1 MRDRTPKLTPE
12 PLSEAVVLEEAARYA
27 LLRRL
32 TPAIR
37 HHLVGEFQPIGMIA
51 AMMERRLQGVTPNLA
66 SLRDNSS
73 MLGELS
79 RTAAGK
85 CTDLLSWIAP
95 PKNATTRLDV
105 GVLDCLNLL
114 STEFRFRGMVIVNE
128 VGDMPALLPSTA
140 LRSVLT
146 AALIALSDQQ
156 NGAADLI
163 LQAHKAG
170 KDTELSIVRLGARRP
185 ADNLPTAD
193 YRALSWG
200 DVAAL
205 ARAESVGLSR
215 TAEGVRLRFSHASPK
230 PAVTA

>member
-1 MRDRTPKLTPE
+1 MSE
-12 PLSEAVVLEEAARYA
+12 PIDAPVLEEAARYA

-32 TPAIR
+32 IPAIR

-51 AMMERRLQGVTPNLA
+51 AMMERRLQADAPNLA

-85 CTDLLSWIAP
+85 CTDLLTWIAP
-95 PKNATTRLDV
+95 PKNASTRLDA
-105 GVLDCLNLL
+105 GVLECLNLL
-114 STEFRFRGMVIVNE
+114 STEFRFRGLVIVNE
-128 VGDMPALLPSTA
+128 VGDMPALLPTVA
-140 LRSVLT
+140 LRSVLP
-146 AALIALSDQQ
+146 AALIALSDLQT
-156 NGAADLI
+156 GAADLI

-170 KDTELSIVRLGARRP
+170 KDTELSIVRLAAQRP

-193 YRALSWG
+193 YRAMSWG

-205 ARAESVGLSR
+205 ARAESVGFSH
-215 TAEGVRLRFSHASPK
+215 TADGAKLRFTHAS
-230 PAVTA
+230 A

>member
-1 MRDRTPKLTPE
+1 MQDLSPSPTRESSSE
-12 PLSEAVVLEEAARYA
+12 PTHALLLEEAARYA

-37 HHLVGEFQPIGMIA
+37 HHLVGEFQPIGMVA
-51 AMMERRLQGVTPNLA
+51 AMMERRLQAPTPNIE

-85 CTDLLSWIAP
+85 CTDLLTWIAP
-95 PKNATTRLDV
+95 PKNATTRLDA
-105 GVLDCLNLL
+105 GVLDCLNVL
-114 STEFRFRGMVIVNE
+114 STEFRFRGLVIVNE
-128 VGDMPALLPSTA
+128 VGDMPALLPSAA
-140 LRSVLT
+140 LRSVLP

-156 NGAADLI
+156 TGAADFI

-170 KDTELSIVRLGARRP
+170 KDTELSIVRLSAQRP

-193 YRALSWG
+193 YRALNWG
-200 DVAAL
+200 DVAAD
-205 ARAESVGLSR
+205 RKSV
-215 TAEGVRLRFSHASPK
+215 V
-230 PAVTA
+230 

>member
-1 MRDRTPKLTPE
+1 MLDLTPSPPPQPVSE
-12 PLSEAVVLEEAARYA
+12 PSDALVLEEAARYA

-51 AMMERRLQGVTPNLA
+51 AMMERRLQADAPNLA

-73 MLGELS
+73 MLGDLS

-95 PKNATTRLDV
+95 PKNATTRLDA
-105 GVLDCLNLL
+105 GVLDCLSVL
-114 STEFRFRGMVIVNE
+114 STEFRFRGLVIINE
-128 VGDMPALLPSTA
+128 VGDMPALLPSAA
-140 LRSVLT
+140 LRSVLP
-146 AALIALSDQQ
+146 AALMALSDQQ
-156 NGAADLI
+156 SGAADLI
-163 LQAHKAG
+163 LQAHKVG
-170 KDTELSIVRLGARRP
+170 HDTELSIVRLAAQRP

-205 ARAESVGLSR
+205 ARAESVGFSH
-215 TAEGVRLRFSHASPK
+215 TADGAKLRFTHAS
-230 PAVTA
+230 A

>member
-1 MRDRTPKLTPE
+1 MLDLTPSPPPQPVSE
-12 PLSEAVVLEEAARYA
+12 PSEALVLEEAARYA

-51 AMMERRLQGVTPNLA
+51 AMMERRLQAATPNLV

-85 CTDLLSWIAP
+85 CTDLLTWIAP
-95 PKNATTRLDV
+95 PKNASTRLDA
-105 GVLDCLNLL
+105 GVLDCLNVL
-114 STEFRFRGMVIVNE
+114 STEFRFRGLVIVNE
-128 VGDMPALLPSTA
+128 VGDMPALLPSAA
-140 LRSVLT
+140 LRSVLP
-146 AALIALSDQQ
+146 AALMALSDQQ
-156 NGAADLI
+156 SGAADLI
-163 LQAHKAG
+163 LQAHKVG
-170 KDTELSIVRLGARRP
+170 NDTELSIVRLAVQRP

-205 ARAESVGLSR
+205 ARAESVGFSH
-215 TAEGVRLRFSHASPK
+215 TADGAKLRFTHAS
-230 PAVTA
+230 A

>member
-1 MRDRTPKLTPE
+1 MSE
-12 PLSEAVVLEEAARYA
+12 PLDAAVLVEAARYA

-51 AMMERRLQGVTPNLA
+51 AMMERRLQAATPHIQ

-85 CTDLLSWIAP
+85 CTNLLTWIAP
-95 PKNATTRLDV
+95 PKNATTRLDA
-105 GVLDCLNLL
+105 GVLDCLNVL
-114 STEFRFRGMVIVNE
+114 STEFRFRGLVIVNE
-128 VGDMPALLPSTA
+128 VGDVPALLSSTA
-140 LRSVLT
+140 LRTVLP
-146 AALIALSDQQ
+146 AALVALSDQQ
-156 NGAADLI
+156 TGAADLI
-163 LQAHKAG
+163 LQAHKVG
-170 KDTELSIVRLGARRP
+170 NDTELSIVRQAAKRP
-185 ADNLPTAD
+185 ADNQPTVD

-205 ARAESVGLSR
+205 ARAESVGFSH
-215 TAEGVRLRFSHASPK
+215 TADGASLRFTHAS
-230 PAVTA
+230 A

>member
-1 MRDRTPKLTPE
+1 MQHHAPSPAPELLLELTE
-12 PLSEAVVLEEAARYA
+12 TLVLEEAARYA

-51 AMMERRLQGVTPNLA
+51 AMMERRLQAASLNLD

-95 PKNATTRLDV
+95 PKNATTRLDA
-105 GVLDCLNLL
+105 GVLDCLNVL
-114 STEFRFRGMVIVNE
+114 STEFRFRGLLIVNQ
-128 VGDMPALLPSTA
+128 VGDMPALLPSAA
-140 LRSVLT
+140 LRSVLP

-163 LQAHKAG
+163 LQAHPVG
-170 KDTELSIVRLGARRP
+170 KDTELSIVRLAAQRS
-185 ADNLPTAD
+185 ADNQPTAD

-205 ARAESVGLSR
+205 ARAESVGFSH
-215 TAEGVRLRFSHASPK
+215 TADGAKLRFACVSA
-230 PAVTA
+230 

>member
-1 MRDRTPKLTPE
+1 MQHHASSPTPE
-12 PLSEAVVLEEAARYA
+12 PLPEPPDDLVLEEAARYA

-51 AMMERRLQGVTPNLA
+51 AMMERRLQVAAPNLP

-95 PKNATTRLDV
+95 PKNASTRLDA
-105 GVLDCLNLL
+105 GVRDCLNVL
-114 STEFRFRGMVIVNE
+114 STEFRFRGLLIINE
-128 VGDMPALLPSTA
+128 VGDMPMLLASAA
-140 LRSVLT
+140 LRSVLP

-156 NGAADLI
+156 TGAADLI
-163 LQAHKAG
+163 LQAHPLG
-170 KDTELSIVRLGARRP
+170 KDTELSIVRQAAQRP
-185 ADNLPTAD
+185 ADNQPTAD
-193 YRALSWG
+193 YRALRWG

-205 ARAESVGLSR
+205 ARAESVGLSH
-215 TAEGVRLRFSHASPK
+215 TADGAKLRFAHVGA
-230 PAVTA
+230 

>member
-1 MRDRTPKLTPE
+1 MPALIDAP
-12 PLSEAVVLEEAARYA
+12 ALEEAARYA

-51 AMMERRLQGVTPNLA
+51 AMMERRLQTDAPNLA

-95 PKNATTRLDV
+95 PKNATTRLDA
-105 GVLDCLNLL
+105 GVLDCLNVL
-114 STEFRFRGMVIVNE
+114 STEFRFRGLVIVNK
-128 VGDMPALLPSTA
+128 VGDMPALLPSAA
-140 LRSVLT
+140 LRCVLP

-156 NGAADLI
+156 TGAADLI
-163 LQAHKAG
+163 LHANKVG
-170 KDTELSIVRLGARRP
+170 NDTELSIVRMAAQRP
-185 ADNLPTAD
+185 ADNPPTAD
-193 YRALSWG
+193 YRALNWG

-205 ARAESVGLSR
+205 AHAESVGLLR
-215 TAEGVRLRFSHASPK
+215 TAEGVRLRFSHASSGPT
-230 PAVTA
+230 AVA